1 LLIQIIKNHARRG
14 KRYLTDDV
22 EIKNGKV
29 FGGWRAPENLI
40 RESVTSIH
48 DDDVAKSVGMRGGTI
63 QGTIHLSMF
72 APVANKIFGDRWFE
86 RGTISM
92 YYTFATIDK
101 EEVRA
106 IIELPVNTDEEMLPI
121 STKDVQVK
129 AWAELKSGQQIMTG
143 TVSIGSPKEP
153 SYLQAVELKN
163 SKPEDLHI
171 LAGYK
176 VGDTL
181 PSKEILLT
189 QEAVNSGLRRITDQ
203 LEYYKEKDKS
213 PWGKTILCPTDM
225 FEAMA
230 LGFEQTSTKEFNA
243 VPFFGAT
250 ELKTIDGPAFVG
262 VPYIAKGKFVC
273 IGVSKKTE
281 YFWLDSTLEEK
292 DSGKLVASMRHLNRF
307 MKAGSPYYKV

>member
-1 LLIQIIKNHARRG
+1 MIKDTEIRDG
-14 KRYLTDDV
+14 K
-22 EIKNGKV
+22 I

-40 RESVTSIH
+40 RNSITSIH

-72 APVANKIFGDRWFE
+72 APLAHKVFGDRWFE
-86 RGTISM
+86 QGTVSM
-92 YYTFATIDK
+92 YYTFATTDK

-106 IIELPVNTDEEMLPI
+106 IIELPSDTTEETLPI

-129 AWAELKSGQQIMTG
+129 AWAEMKSGQQIMTG

-163 SKPEDLHI
+163 SKPEDLRI

-176 VGDTL
+176 IGDEL

-189 QEAVNSGLRRITDQ
+189 QEFVNNRLRRITDQ
-203 LEYYKEKDKS
+203 LEYYKEKYKS
-213 PWGKTILCPTDM
+213 PWGKTILCSTDM

-230 LGFEQTSTKEFNA
+230 LGFEQTSTEEFNA

-250 ELKTIDGPAFVG
+250 ELRTINGPVFIG

-292 DSGKLVASMRHLNRF
+292 ESGKSIASMRHLNRF
-307 MKAGSPYYKV
+307 MKAGSSHYNI